1 MTFLGQVEST
11 TNNHLGVKSGSS
23 SVHSRRSS
31 VHEQYEQVATRIV
44 TEENIAKQIMPIYR
58 DLPDYQLISKLGE

>member
-11 TNNHLGVKSGSS
+11 TNNHLGVKSRSS

-44 TEENIAKQIMPIYR
+44 TEENIAKQVMPIYR